1 MRDNL
6 ISMDTKRLTLLL
18 LASVLASCASITR
31 GSKEVLVVDS
41 TPQAA
46 TVQLSTGQTGTTPAS
61 FKVPRR
67 DPITVTVSKPGFYSR
82 STVLQSQIAGAGGA
96 AMAGNLVFGGLIG
109 AAVDAGTGA
118 MYEHKPNP
126 LNVTL
131 DKAR

>member
-1 MRDNL
+1 MTPKHL
-6 ISMDTKRLTLLL
+6 LPSVCTLLF
-18 LASVLASCASITR
+18 ANCASITR

-46 TVQLSTGQTGTTPAS
+46 SVQLSTGQTGTTPAS

-67 DPITVTVSKPGFYSR
+67 DPITVTVTKPGFTPR
-82 STVLQSQIAGAGGA
+82 ITVLQSQIAGAGGA
-96 AMAGNLVFGGLIG
+96 AMAGNLLFGGVIG

-126 LNVTL
+126 LNVIL
-131 DKAR
+131 EKGR